1 MEFRILGPLDAVD
14 DGRPAVLTG
23 GKQKA
28 LLALLLLHAGR
39 VLPVER
45 LVDDLWGDEVPES
58 ARKMVQIFVSQLRK
72 QLPDGSIETRPP
84 GYRLVLDGHTFDLHR
99 FEQLHARAR
108 DELAADGAEQ
118 AAETLRQALD
128 LWRGPPL
135 AEFQEPF
142 ARQEAARLAELQL
155 TCLEERIDA
164 DLDLGRHADLV
175 GELDVLVR
183 RHPLRE
189 RLRGQQMLAL
199 YRSGRHPEALAA
211 FQRFR
216 RSLRDELGI
225 EPSARM
231 KDLERLVLQQDASLE
246 LVLEERQH
254 AKGDAPA
261 RGQSAPAPADS
272 LPAESRRTV
281 TVLVADVTP
290 RDAPD
295 DPEARRAVLHERLRE
310 ARRELARYGAR
321 VVPLGAGRLL
331 AVFGVPVAQEDDSLR
346 AVAAALGLRA
356 LAAHVRVGLASGEVV
371 TGDPVVAGVPVD
383 EATRL
388 QERAAPG
395 EVRATARAW
404 RAVRHAATGEQRDG
418 AWHIGTVDARA
429 APVPRRL
436 ETPLVGRQRELDEIA
451 ESFDRVVAGGRPH
464 LVTVFGAPGLGKT
477 RLWIECVERLRGRAV
492 SAVAHGRAGSGAAA
506 YSPLRDLLTTFAD
519 GDVVVWARDRL
530 GEEEGAQ
537 LARQLAAAM
546 GLAEGTAHAEDVA
559 LATRR
564 LIAGLARRNPLL
576 LVLEDAHWAAPF
588 ALDFVESLVE
598 LSHAP
603 LLVLCLARP
612 DLLDV
617 RPHWG
622 GGRVSSS
629 TIMLDALTPAES
641 DALLD
646 SLSGDE
652 PFGSAGR
659 ERILSVA
666 EGNPLFIEQ
675 LLAAALEGEVDTLPD
690 SIQTLLAGR
699 LDRLDEVD
707 RVVVEAAAVCGTS
720 FATADVEAL
729 VDGDVSPSL
738 VTLVRREL
746 IRPGEADDPGGAG
759 WSFRHSL
766 IRDVAY
772 ASIPGRR
779 RAELHERLG
788 ASPVGLRPDQ
798 DAFAAF
804 HLDQALRSLLE
815 TGARGPDVDR
825 LACEAAERL
834 RRAGLA
840 ASDRGD
846 VVAAWSLLSRANE
859 LLPRDARER
868 VELLPKLGEMA
879 LWVEGAA
886 ATRALLD
893 EAHEVAGELGDRRL
907 AAHVRLMT
915 DLTMMWTDMPVPPEQ
930 MLRDIEDA
938 VPVLEESGDHE
949 GLAIAELLRFHALD
963 QSRLPGPEE
972 RLMIA
977 LGHAKQAASPQIHD
991 RIVDWI
997 CITLPHG
1004 SVPVDLAIERVAGIR
1019 AESPSAH
1026 LHASALGALGLLRAA
1041 RGELAEGRA
1050 LVQQARRELE
1060 ELGLRQ
1066 AVAAHA
1072 IAVAEVEMLAD
1083 DDAAAERVLRQ
1094 AFDDVT
1100 ALADQHSTV
1109 NVAWRLGLVLAR
1121 RGEVDEAEYFACL
1134 ARDAPLRGLWVD
1146 VWWRV
1151 VLALVEAHRGRTAQ
1165 AVSLVREARDQVAAS
1180 GGQESGMETDMLVE
1194 SAEALRA
1201 AERPAEASELLAVAA
1216 GMARRLGYVVAL
1228 RRAEDAQRALTV

>member
-1 MEFRILGPLDAVD
+1 M
-14 DGRPAVLTG
+14 
-23 GKQKA
+23 
-28 LLALLLLHAGR
+28 
-39 VLPVER
+39 
-45 LVDDLWGDEVPES
+45 
-58 ARKMVQIFVSQLRK
+58 
-72 QLPDGSIETRPP
+72 
-84 GYRLVLDGHTFDLHR
+84 
-99 FEQLHARAR
+99 
-108 DELAADGAEQ
+108 
-118 AAETLRQALD
+118 
-128 LWRGPPL
+128 
-135 AEFQEPF
+135 
-142 ARQEAARLAELQL
+142 
-155 TCLEERIDA
+155 
-164 DLDLGRHADLV
+164 
-175 GELDVLVR
+175 
-183 RHPLRE
+183 
-189 RLRGQQMLAL
+189 
-199 YRSGRHPEALAA
+199 
-211 FQRFR
+211 
-216 RSLRDELGI
+216 
-225 EPSARM
+225 
-231 KDLERLVLQQDASLE
+231 
-246 LVLEERQH
+246 
-254 AKGDAPA
+254 
-261 RGQSAPAPADS
+261 
-272 LPAESRRTV
+272 
-281 TVLVADVTP
+281 
-290 RDAPD
+290 
-295 DPEARRAVLHERLRE
+295 
-310 ARRELARYGAR
+310 
-321 VVPLGAGRLL
+321 
-331 AVFGVPVAQEDDSLR
+331 
-346 AVAAALGLRA
+346 
-356 LAAHVRVGLASGEVV
+356 
-371 TGDPVVAGVPVD
+371 VAGVPVD

-395 EVRATARAW
+395 EVLATARTW

-418 AWHIGTVDARA
+418 AWVLETVDAKA

-436 ETPLVGRQRELDEIA
+436 ETRLVGRQRELDEIVQ
-451 ESFDRVVAGGRPH
+451 SFDRVVVGGRPH

-477 RLWIECVERLRGRAV
+477 RLAIECVERLRGRAV
-492 SAVAHGRAGSGAAA
+492 SAVAHCRAGSGAAT

-537 LARQLAAAM
+537 LARQLAAAT

-564 LIAGLARRNPLL
+564 LFAGLARRHPLL

-598 LSHAP
+598 LAHAP

-612 DLLDV
+612 DLLDA

-629 TIMLDALTPAES
+629 TIMLDALTPGES

-646 SLSGDE
+646 GLSADE
-652 PFGSAGR
+652 PLGSAGR
-659 ERILSVA
+659 ERILSLA

-699 LDRLDEVD
+699 LDRLDELD
-707 RVVVEAAAVCGTS
+707 RAVVEAAAVCGTS
-720 FATADVEAL
+720 FPTEDVEAL
-729 VDGDVSPSL
+729 VDGDVSHSL

-746 IRPGEADDPGGAG
+746 IRPGEVDDPGGAG

-772 ASIPGRR
+772 SSIPGRR
-779 RAELHERLG
+779 RAALHERLG
-788 ASPVGLRPDQ
+788 ASPAGLRPDG

-825 LACEAAERL
+825 LAGETAERL
-834 RRAGLA
+834 RLAGLA
-840 ASDRGD
+840 ASERGD
-846 VVAAWSLLSRANE
+846 FVAAAPLLSRANE
-859 LLPRDARER
+859 LLPRNARER
-868 VELLPKLGEMA
+868 VELLLKLGEMT
-879 LWVEGAA
+879 LWIEGAPTA
-886 ATRALLD
+886 RALLD
-893 EAHEVAGELGDRRL
+893 EAYEVARELGDRRL
-907 AAHVRLMT
+907 AVHARLIT
-915 DLTMMWTDMPVPPEQ
+915 DLTMMWTDTPVPPEQ

-938 VPVLEESGDHE
+938 VPVLEESSDHE

-972 RLMIA
+972 RLPIA
-977 LGHAKQAASPQIHD
+977 LGHAKQAGSAQIED

-1004 SVPVDLAIERVAGIR
+1004 SVPVDVAIERVAGIR
-1019 AESPSAH
+1019 AESRSAY

-1041 RGELAEGRA
+1041 RGEFADGRA
-1050 LVQQARRELE
+1050 LVQRARRELE

-1066 AVAAHA
+1066 AVAAHS
-1072 IAVAEVEMLAD
+1072 IAVAEVEMLAG

-1100 ALADQHSTV
+1100 ALADQHSTA

-1121 RGEVDEAEYFACL
+1121 RGLDEEAERFARL
-1134 ARDAPLRGLWVD
+1134 ARRAEPRGLWVD

-1151 VLALVEAHRGRTAQ
+1151 VLALVEAHRGRAAK
-1165 AVSLVREARDQVAAS
+1165 AVSLVREVRDQIAAA
-1180 GGQESGMETDMLVE
+1180 GGRASGMEADVLVE

-1201 AERPAEASELLAVAA
+1201 AGRPAEAAELLAAAA
-1216 GMARRLGYVVAL
+1216 GIARRLGYVVAL